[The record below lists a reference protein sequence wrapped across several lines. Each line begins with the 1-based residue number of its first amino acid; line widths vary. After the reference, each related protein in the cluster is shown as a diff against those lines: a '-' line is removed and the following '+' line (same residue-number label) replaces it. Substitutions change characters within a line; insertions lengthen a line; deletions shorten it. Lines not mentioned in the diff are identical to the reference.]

1 MALGKTMH
9 NRKNEAREE
18 RERLKLEAGIMSD
31 RFPKVKSVVIK
42 MRYVKAGATSLMRTL
57 NFYPESPAFFRMTC
71 LGDGCEN
78 GGLDLTRVI
87 TGMIKKREKSAKGDL
102 RCKNR
107 DAAAV
112 HANITYTVSL
122 KYS

>member
-1 MALGKTMH
+1 MAVRKTMH

-18 RERLKLEAGIMSD
+18 RERQKLEAGIMSD
-31 RFPKVKSVVIK
+31 RFPGVASIVIK
-42 MRYVKAGATSLMRTL
+42 LKYVKAGNTSLVRTL

-71 LGDGCEN
+71 LGEGCEN

-87 TGMIKKREKSAKGDL
+87 TGMIKKRTKSAKGDL

-107 DAAAV
+107 DPAAV
-112 HANITYTVSL
+112 HADMAYTISL
-122 KYS
+122 KFA

>member
-1 MALGKTMH
+1 MH

-31 RFPKVKSVVIK
+31 RFPEVSSIVIK
-42 MRYVKAGATSLMRTL
+42 LKYVKAGTTSLVRTL

-71 LGDGCEN
+71 LGEGCEN

-87 TGMIKKREKSAKGDL
+87 TGMIKKHEKSAKGDL

-107 DAAAV
+107 DPAVIHAAMA
-112 HANITYTVSL
+112 YTIAL

>member
-1 MALGKTMH
+1 MAVRNTMH

-18 RERLKLEAGIMSD
+18 RERQRLDAGIMSD
-31 RFPKVKSVVIK
+31 RYPEVSSIVIK
-42 MRYVKAGATSLMRTL
+42 MKYVKEGATSLKRTL

-71 LGDGCEN
+71 LGEGCEN

-87 TGMIKKREKSAKGDL
+87 TRMIRNHEKTAKGDL
-102 RCKNR
+102 HCKNR
-107 DAAAV
+107 DPAAV
-112 HANITYTVSL
+112 HADIAYTVSL